1 MKDKRKKRH
10 FVETREHYD
19 LLVREGDDPVKDPPA
34 LREYMERWD
43 GEAFFAALHLN
54 NTEEVLEVG
63 VGTGRLAVRVAP
75 DCKRFTG
82 IDLSPE
88 AIGRAKNNLAH
99 LQNVSLVC
107 GNFLS
112 YDFHHKYDM
121 IYSSLT
127 FLHIREK
134 KKAIGKVAQLLKEN
148 GRFILS
154 IDTSRQKF
162 LDCGERSL
170 RLYPDSPQK
179 TEKYLRVATFSLIE
193 KIQTEAA
200 CIFVV
205 KKASR

>member
-1 MKDKRKKRH
+1 
-10 FVETREHYD
+10 
-19 LLVREGDDPVKDPPA
+19 
-34 LREYMERWD
+34 
-43 GEAFFAALHLN
+43 
-54 NTEEVLEVG
+54 
-63 VGTGRLAVRVAP
+63 
-75 DCKRFTG
+75 
-82 IDLSPE
+82 
-88 AIGRAKNNLAH
+88 
-99 LQNVSLVC
+99 
-107 GNFLS
+107 
-112 YDFHHKYDM
+112 M

-179 TEKYLRVATFSLIE
+179 TEKYLCVATFSLIE